1 MTELALGRLRIQPGF
16 LLILALILVYDSGSG
31 LPILLGLAGLCHE
44 LGHLLAAWLLG
55 LEVRQLRLGFFGAE
69 LDLPG
74 LTACPWWGEA
84 LLLAAGPGVNLALVA
99 LCCALPGEAAHL
111 FGAVNLLL
119 ACFNLAP
126 IPPLDGGRLLEVLA
140 ARLLPGVWGITV
152 SDLIAGLTRG
162 ILLGLGAALAWKG
175 NFSLLLLAL
184 WLILGQA

>member
-1 MTELALGRLRIQPGF
+1 MTELSLGRMRIQPGF
-16 LLILALILVYDSGSG
+16 LLILALLLVYDNGSG
-31 LPILLGLAGLCHE
+31 LPLLLGLAGLCHE

-69 LDLPG
+69 LDLSG
-74 LTACPWWGEA
+74 LAACPWWGEA
-84 LLLAAGPGVNLALVA
+84 LLLAAGPGINLVLSA
-99 LCCALPGEAAHL
+99 LCCVLPGKSAHL

-126 IPPLDGGRLLEVLA
+126 IPPLDGGRLLAVLS
-140 ARLLPGVWGITV
+140 ARLLPGVWGLTV
-152 SDLIAGLTRG
+152 SDVTAGLARG
-162 ILLGLGAALAWKG
+162 LLLGLGAALAWRG